1 MSRLH
6 VTGGSVLERV
16 WAESS
21 DEDNISDAEF
31 DDEREESD
39 ATLSAHC
46 INCNCTFIRF
56 DV

>member
-39 ATLSAHC
+39 TTLSAHC